1 MLADFQADVRIPL
14 VNDSVKR
21 AERGS
26 ARAAEHVL
34 RTCELMPS
42 GPVAEEKLLETSG
55 KGCWKL
61 LQLLRMKRHRI
72 QELFCSCVWQLGC
85 QVALISWSTAVPLYT
100 RTHFAELGRMTG

>member
-1 MLADFQADVRIPL
+1 MLADFHADGRKTL

-42 GPVAEEKLLETSG
+42 CPVAEGKLLETSC
-55 KGCWKL
+55 KGC
-61 LQLLRMKRHRI
+61 
-72 QELFCSCVWQLGC
+72 
-85 QVALISWSTAVPLYT
+85 
-100 RTHFAELGRMTG
+100 